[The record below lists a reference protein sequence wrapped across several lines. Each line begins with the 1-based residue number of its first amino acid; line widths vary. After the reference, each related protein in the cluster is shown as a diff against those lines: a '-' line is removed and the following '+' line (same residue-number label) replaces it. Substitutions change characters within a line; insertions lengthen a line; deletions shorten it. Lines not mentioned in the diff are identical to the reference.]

1 MNIYDIAR
9 EAGVSI
15 TTVSRVINHR
25 EQVNAVTRE
34 RVEKV
39 LKAHNYKP
47 NATARNLV
55 TKSSRT
61 VAVLTIDIREP
72 HYARTAYTIEREL
85 SHRGYEAIICNTGG
99 ELKETERYLQSL
111 MEKDVDGIILVGS
124 VFNEIGKDARIRD
137 MLKTFPVVLANGRLD
152 LERSYSVLVDD
163 QYGIGLSVDHLV
175 ENGLPF

>member
-55 TKSSRT
+55 TKSSS
-61 VAVLTIDIREP
+61 V
-72 HYARTAYTIEREL
+72 
-85 SHRGYEAIICNTGG
+85 N
-99 ELKETERYLQSL
+99 ERYSGTALC
-111 MEKDVDGIILVGS
+111 KNGIY
-124 VFNEIGKDARIRD
+124 D
-137 MLKTFPVVLANGRLD
+137 
-152 LERSYSVLVDD
+152 
-163 QYGIGLSVDHLV
+163 
-175 ENGLPF
+175 

>member
-25 EQVNAVTRE
+25 EQVNAITRE

-111 MEKDVDGIILVGS
+111 MEKDVDGIIMVGS
-124 VFNEIGKDARIRD
+124 VFNEI
-137 MLKTFPVVLANGRLD
+137 
-152 LERSYSVLVDD
+152 
-163 QYGIGLSVDHLV
+163 
-175 ENGLPF
+175 